1 MELSAVLESVF
12 RWIHIVA
19 GIVWIGHL
27 YFFNFVNAGFA
38 PTMDGPTKQKVVP
51 ELMPRA
57 LYWFRWGAAWTWVT
71 GVLLLLLVFWHGGA
85 LFAAPG
91 QGSVG
96 LAIVMVTIT
105 FFAAVLY
112 DALAKSGIGKDLR
125 MLAAVGLLLVAIVA
139 LGYVRAGFG
148 YRAYVI
154 HTGTLFGTIMALN
167 VWMRIWPAQRQII
180 TAIKQGQAPDASL
193 VAQAGARSR
202 HNTYLSVPLVWTMID
217 AHTTAFS
224 GGGVLTLLVMIVIGW
239 AAVYMLYTKAGGV
252 KGF

>member
-1 MELSAVLESVF
+1 MVREGSLP
-12 RWIHIVA
+12 IVSR
-19 GIVWIGHL
+19 L
-27 YFFNFVNAGFA
+27 
-38 PTMDGPTKQKVVP
+38 TMRSQ
-51 ELMPRA
+51 L
-57 LYWFRWGAAWTWVT
+57 
-71 GVLLLLLVFWHGGA
+71 
-85 LFAAPG
+85 
-91 QGSVG
+91 
-96 LAIVMVTIT
+96 TIT

-202 HNTYLSVPLVWTMID
+202 HNTYLSVPLVWMMID

-224 GGGVLTLLVMIVIGW
+224 GGGVLTLLAMIVIGW